1 MNSAMRF
8 SSLGLALALV
18 LSACGGSDSGP
29 AAIGADGLETEITP
43 FWSLTGLPGPEDAEI
58 QPIVVV
64 KIDNDPIV
72 RPQTG
77 LDSADMVFE
86 ELVEGGMTRFAVVYQ
101 SELPDEVGPVRSVR
115 HVDVAIAEPIADAFV
130 FSGGARRTMK
140 FVQQK
145 IPTTISIVNEGAPG
159 MYRKPGIAAPH
170 NLYLKMNEMLD
181 SIAPKNTAS
190 TGFFVRPEVVPQA
203 TAASPAA
210 STSSSASPKPT
221 STALT
226 GKSVTD
232 VSVVFSNFANPNWKW
247 NATDKMWM
255 RSEGTKPFLNK
266 DGTQFGTN
274 NLVIVEV
281 REIDA
286 GYKGQTGGYV
296 PRTVLTGSGRAW
308 VLSDGKAIEV
318 SWNKPFVDAQME
330 LTDVDG
336 NPFTM
341 PTGRT
346 WVELLPVVAE
356 GQTGFTGKYSFNG
369 TLVAIKDLPKPA
381 ATPEP
386 VDTATP

>member
-18 LSACGGSDSGP
+18 LSACGGNDSEIT
-29 AAIGADGLETEITP
+29 AIGPDGLATEITP
-43 FWSLTGLPGPEDAEI
+43 FWSLTGLPGPEDAQI

-64 KIDNDPIV
+64 KIENDPVV

-77 LDSADMVFE
+77 LDRADLIFE

-101 SELPDEVGPVRSVR
+101 SDLPDEVGPVRSVR

-130 FSGGARRTMK
+130 FSGGAKRTMK
-140 FVQQK
+140 FVKRK
-145 IPTTISIVNEGAPG
+145 IPTTISVVNEGAPG
-159 MYRKPGIAAPH
+159 MYRKSDIPAPH
-170 NLYLKMNEMLD
+170 NIFLKMDEMLD

-190 TGFFVRPEVVPQA
+190 TGFFVRPEVKPL
-203 TAASPAA
+203 TASPAA
-210 STSSSASPKPT
+210 SSSTSASPKPS

-226 GKSVTD
+226 GKPVTD
-232 VSVVFSNFANPNWKW
+232 VSVVFSNFSGPNWKW
-247 NATDKMWM
+247 NAADKTWM

-274 NLVIVEV
+274 NLVIIEV

-308 VLSDGKAIEV
+308 VLSEGKAVEV
-318 SWNKPFVDAQME
+318 AWNKPFVDAQME
-330 LTDVDG
+330 LTDLDG

-341 PTGRT
+341 PNGRT
-346 WVELLPVVAE
+346 WVELLPVIAE

-369 TLVAIKDLPKPA
+369 TLVPVKDLPKPA

-386 VDTATP
+386 SDSATP

>member
-1 MNSAMRF
+1 MKSAIRFSAM
-8 SSLGLALALV
+8 GLALALV
-18 LSACGGSDSGP
+18 LSACGGSDSEATAEGSSGP
-29 AAIGADGLETEITP
+29 IPKTP
-43 FWSLTGLPGPEDAEI
+43 PIWSLTGLPGPDDAQI

-64 KIDNDPIV
+64 KIENDPIV

-77 LDSADMVFE
+77 LDRADLIFE

-101 SELPDEVGPVRSVR
+101 SDLPDEVGPVRSVR
-115 HVDVAIAEPIADAFV
+115 HVDVAIAEPMADAFV

-140 FVQQK
+140 FVKRK
-145 IPTTISIVNEGAPG
+145 IPTSISVINEGAPG
-159 MYRKPGIAAPH
+159 MYRKPGLSAPH
-170 NLYLKMNEMLD
+170 DLFIKLSEMLD

-190 TGFFVRPEVVPQA
+190 TGFFVRPEVKPVVA
-203 TAASPAA
+203 SASPSA
-210 STSSSASPKPT
+210 SSSASASPKPS

-226 GKSVTD
+226 GKPVTQ
-232 VSVVFSNFANPNWKW
+232 VGVKFSSFSGPNWKW
-247 NATDKMWM
+247 NAADKMWM
-255 RSEGTKPFLNK
+255 RSEGIKPFLNK

-274 NLVIVEV
+274 NLVIIEV

-308 VLSDGKAIEV
+308 VLSDGKAVEV
-318 SWNKPFVDAQME
+318 AWKKPFVDAQME
-330 LTDVDG
+330 LTDLDG

-356 GQTGFTGKYSFNG
+356 GQTGFTGEYSFNG
-369 TLVAIKDLPKPA
+369 TLVPLKDLPLPA

-386 VDTATP
+386 SDSATP